1 MVLLYEKRK
10 KTAQTLAIHIHSTGT
25 VHIYTVQVQ
34 CTYTQYKYSIH
45 LQSTGTVHIYTVQ
58 GQYTCIQYRHCIHIH
73 STGTVHIFTFYTVHI

>member
-34 CTYTQYKYSIH
+34 CTYTQYRYS
-45 LQSTGTVHIYTVQ
+45 T
-58 GQYTCIQYRHCIHIH
+58 HIH
-73 STGTVHIFTFYTVHI
+73 STGTVHILSLIHI